1 MKNNLETNS
10 YLFQEIIKFIRL
22 NGFENLLIK
31 EIEEPEY
38 IAFYENR
45 LNTLFVNVQSL
56 IEEAELN
63 EIKLKDYI
71 TIMICHELGH
81 VSDPQLPTIE
91 EANRKL
97 ICNIEKYGYDD
108 VIGNEIINNRIKV
121 EYNAWELGLKFVP
134 DELVEMYKMKMVLG
148 VENSLHIFKM
158 ENEQLKFLMMQQD
171 R

>member
-1 MKNNLETNS
+1 MKNNLE

-31 EIEEPEY
+31 ETEEPEY

-81 VSDPQLPTIE
+81 VSDPQLSTIE

-108 VIGNEIINNRIKV
+108 VIGNEIINNRINV

-148 VENSLHIFKM
+148 VENSLHIFQM

>member
-1 MKNNLETNS
+1 MKNLLETNS
-10 YLFQEIIKFIRL
+10 YLFQEIIKFIKS

-31 EIEEPEY
+31 ETEEPEY

-45 LNTLFVNVQSL
+45 LNTLFVNVRSL

-81 VSDPQLPTIE
+81 VSDQQLPI
-91 EANRKL
+91 
-97 ICNIEKYGYDD
+97 IEKSIRQLARDIELHGYDE
-108 VIGNEIINNRIKV
+108 VKGEELIQNRIKI
-121 EYNAWELGLKFVP
+121 EQNGWELGFKFVP
-134 DELVEMYKMKMVLG
+134 DELIKLYKMRMDLG
-148 VENSLHIFKM
+148 IKNSLHIFKM